1 MAKLIL
7 AIMIFTASACNAA
20 PFIGAWEITEG
31 AEYVRIFKTDVIPES
46 HFYPALAVKGR
57 EHEILVFPG
66 RLDHP
71 LDSAVRWQPQGRPP
85 GIYVFMLNMKS
96 GEVSLLTL
104 DSFIK
109 QETIKEDFKRVFCT
123 RYPELRYTGKETGYA
138 VMNLKNGR
146 KFIAA
151 ESCNTKTKKK
161 TTFGIPSL
169 LPFMGRQSLFES
181 IEYYSGTVFLEV
193 FDIERPL
200 KPIVRFKQV
209 FRDLEVPLLYGIN
222 AEWVQG
228 AEKPLLILVEKGIPE
243 KGEPGKIFLID
254 CTFR

>member
-1 MAKLIL
+1 MAKLIFT
-7 AIMIFTASACNAA
+7 IMIFAASICNAA
-20 PFIGAWEITEG
+20 PFIGALEITDG
-31 AEYVRIFKTDVIPES
+31 AEYVRIFQTDFIPES
-46 HFYPALAVKGR
+46 YFYPALSVKGR

-66 RLDHP
+66 RLDQP

-85 GIYVFMLNMKS
+85 GIYVFMLDMKS

-109 QETIKEDFKRVFCT
+109 RETIKEDFKRAFCT
-123 RYPELRYTGKETGYA
+123 SYPELSYTGKKTGYA
-138 VMNLKNGR
+138 LMNLKNGR

-151 ESCNTKTKKK
+151 TSCNTKTKKK
-161 TTFGIPSL
+161 TTFGIPSP
-169 LPFMGRQSLFES
+169 LPFMGRQRFFES
-181 IEYYSGTVFLEV
+181 IEYHSGTVFLEV
-193 FDIERPL
+193 FDKERPL

-209 FRDLEVPLLYGIN
+209 FRDLEVPPLYGIN

-243 KGEPGKIFLID
+243 KGETGKIFLID
-254 CTFR
+254 YPFQ